1 MISTHEFHP
10 EKISRRGEVILWAL
24 TLVSLAVLLILIG
37 TGNDLSAWN
46 LAFVGFMLLSAGS
59 ISFGNWMDRQTV
71 LGLGPEGLAFRNGLR
86 TVQLDWDQVQAIQVI
101 PTQWGDQVIVSGAE
115 TRFSFRTLS
124 EISRKGEVRNRM
136 GFAQGAFIIEQIVKH
151 GGLVKID
158 QPEEGRYYAR
168 P

>member
-1 MISTHEFHP
+1 MMSTHEFRP
-10 EKISRRGEVILWAL
+10 EKMSRRGEVILWTLA
-24 TLVSLAVLLILIG
+24 LVSLAVLLILKG
-37 TGNDLSAWN
+37 TDNDLSAWN

-59 ISFGNWMDRQTV
+59 ISFGNWMDR
-71 LGLGPEGLAFRNGLR
+71 LAFRNGLR
-86 TVQLDWDQVQAIQVI
+86 TVKLDWDQVQTIQVI
-101 PTQWGDQVIVSGAE
+101 PTQWGDQAIVSGAG

-124 EISRKGEVRNRM
+124 EITRKGEVRNRM

-158 QPEEGRYYAR
+158 QPEKGRYYAR

>member
-1 MISTHEFHP
+1 MMSTHEFRP
-10 EKISRRGEVILWAL
+10 EKMSRRGEAILWAL
-24 TLVSLAVLLILIG
+24 TLVSLAVLLILKG
-37 TGNDLSAWN
+37 TGSDLSAWN

-71 LGLGPEGLAFRNGLR
+71 LALGPDGLAFRNGLR
-86 TVQLDWDQVQAIQVI
+86 AVQFDWDQVKAIQVI
-101 PTQWGDQVIVSGAE
+101 PTQWGDQAIVSGAE

-136 GFAQGAFIIEQIVKH
+136 GFTQGAFIIEQIVKR

>member
-1 MISTHEFHP
+1 MMSTHEFRP
-10 EKISRRGEVILWAL
+10 EKMSRRGEVILWTLA
-24 TLVSLAVLLILIG
+24 LVSLAVLLILKG
-37 TGNDLSAWN
+37 TDNDLSAWN

-59 ISFGNWMDRQTV
+59 ISFGNWMDRRTM
-71 LGLGPEGLAFRNGLR
+71 LALGPDSLAFRNGLR
-86 TVQLDWDQVQAIQVI
+86 TVKLDWDQVQTIQVI
-101 PTQWGDQVIVSGAE
+101 PTQWGDQAIVSGAG

-124 EISRKGEVRNRM
+124 EITRKGEVRNRM

-158 QPEEGRYYAR
+158 QPEKGRYYAR